1 MTQNKIHGYDKHNA
15 HAVKFKVHNV
25 ISYLYFSFCNFF
37 LNLGTVITKLKMV
50 TNTSVR
56 YRLVSGSEDVPL
68 FAVDNQGQLS
78 LARTL
83 DRELRDSHV
92 VAVLAETDS
101 SPPLTALAE
110 VTLKVLDENDHAPEF
125 ESSPYR
131 LTLAENVEEGTS
143 ILKGMFLFSVIR

>member
-1 MTQNKIHGYDKHNA
+1 MLSH
-15 HAVKFKVHNV
+15 
-25 ISYLYFSFCNFF
+25 LYNPVFVYF

-50 TNTSVR
+50 TNTSVH

-68 FAVDNQGQLS
+68 FAVDAQGQLT
-78 LARTL
+78 LAHTL

-92 VAVLAETDS
+92 LAVLAETDS

-131 LTLAENVEEGTS
+131 LALAENIEEGTS
-143 ILKGMFLFSVIR
+143 VLKGMFLISFIM

>member
-1 MTQNKIHGYDKHNA
+1 MAMRSTMHIQWNLKYIMLSRNCTS
-15 HAVKFKVHNV
+15 VFVT
-25 ISYLYFSFCNFF
+25 FF
-37 LNLGTVITKLKMV
+37 YIGTVITKLKMV
-50 TNTSVR
+50 TNTSVH
-56 YRLVSGSEDVPL
+56 YRLVSGSEETPL
-68 FAVDNQGQLS
+68 FAVDAQGQLS

-143 ILKGMFLFSVIR
+143 ILKGTFLFSVIYYVNY

>member
-1 MTQNKIHGYDKHNA
+1 
-15 HAVKFKVHNV
+15 
-25 ISYLYFSFCNFF
+25 
-37 LNLGTVITKLKMV
+37 MV

-68 FAVDNQGQLS
+68 FAVDAQGQLS

-110 VTLKVLDENDHAPEF
+110 VMLKVLDENDHAPEF

-143 ILKGMFLFSVIR
+143 ILKGMFLFSVIYYMNY

>member
-1 MTQNKIHGYDKHNA
+1 
-15 HAVKFKVHNV
+15 
-25 ISYLYFSFCNFF
+25 
-37 LNLGTVITKLKMV
+37 MV
-50 TNTSVR
+50 TNASVR
-56 YRLVSGSEDVPL
+56 YRLVSGSEEAPL
-68 FAVDNQGQLS
+68 FAVDAQGQLS

-143 ILKGMFLFSVIR
+143 ILKGTFLFSVIYYVNY